1 MLKCDISDDC
11 RNNLLSAA
19 NEVICSTQI
28 MNLLKTVF
36 NLTKTCLIKILKSLL
51 VLNGLINNVQ
61 YKETNY
67 ISLKRSGPRRAHQLY
82 NTIVI

>member
-67 ISLKRSGPRRAHQLY
+67 ISLKRNGPRRAHQLY